1 MGSDLHLSPQCPLV
15 HTFWCTYC
23 VTLEQ
28 SWHFEPFSP
37 TNMTS
42 VTSSLIENNTL
53 LRIALNDP
61 ISKSLHVIGNQS
73 PAATDSDHHNHTEY
87 YPSQWGEWECAGY
100 CIAQNTNINEL
111 TLTNIP
117 DRRHPFVQ
125 SGFAFFLMGVDRNT
139 SITRIH
145 FDRINMNW
153 KCIFEE
159 TLLESLCKRITHLT
173 ITNCILARNAVVP
186 LCNVILANT
195 TKLTSIK
202 LSGAHISTDSITQ
215 IVSAIN
221 SNTNT
226 RILHLR
232 DLDISGNIDTLGR
245 EGVLACRPLL
255 TNPHG
260 TLERLFLDE
269 ALFDDEITIAIA
281 ESLWGNKCLME
292 LHLIGDATS
301 SHITK
306 RGEDSICNMLC
317 NTSSIMNT
325 CTSNHALTLFGK
337 KELGTSEE
345 ISSLLYHNLRG
356 SRHAKCFKV
365 AMVHFKNIQ
374 EINNSQINE
383 DIKFGVIPYALA
395 WLAHSNTDSACHT
408 ACYNLLR
415 QLAGVI
421 FENKRCPHC
430 NCTHIHSS
438 VIDYKKAR

>member
-28 SWHFEPFSP
+28 SWHFEPSSP
-37 TNMTS
+37 TIMTS

-73 PAATDSDHHNHTEY
+73 PAATDSDHHTEY

-125 SGFAFFLMGVDRNT
+125 SGFAFFLKGVDRNT

-145 FDRINMNW
+145 FDRMNMNW

-202 LSGAHISTDSITQ
+202 LSGAHINTDSITQ

-221 SNTNT
+221 SNANT
-226 RILHLR
+226 RSRSFHLK
-232 DLDISGNIDTLGR
+232 DLDILGNIDSRLSWHAGHYLLIRTGR
-245 EGVLACRPLL
+245 WKGFTWMKSCL
-255 TNPHG
+255 T
-260 TLERLFLDE
+260 
-269 ALFDDEITIAIA
+269 
-281 ESLWGNKCLME
+281 
-292 LHLIGDATS
+292 
-301 SHITK
+301 
-306 RGEDSICNMLC
+306 
-317 NTSSIMNT
+317 MN
-325 CTSNHALTLFGK
+325 
-337 KELGTSEE
+337 
-345 ISSLLYHNLRG
+345 
-356 SRHAKCFKV
+356 
-365 AMVHFKNIQ
+365 
-374 EINNSQINE
+374 
-383 DIKFGVIPYALA
+383 
-395 WLAHSNTDSACHT
+395 
-408 ACYNLLR
+408 
-415 QLAGVI
+415 
-421 FENKRCPHC
+421 
-430 NCTHIHSS
+430 
-438 VIDYKKAR
+438 

>member
-1 MGSDLHLSPQCPLV
+1 MA
-15 HTFWCTYC
+15 
-23 VTLEQ
+23 
-28 SWHFEPFSP
+28 
-37 TNMTS
+37 S
-42 VTSSLIENNTL
+42 VTPLSLIENNTL

-61 ISKSLHVIGNQS
+61 ILKSLYVIGNQ
-73 PAATDSDHHNHTEY
+73 PDGDHPHQAKY

-159 TLLESLCKRITHLT
+159 TLLESLCKSITHLT

-186 LCNVILANT
+186 LCNVIMAST

-202 LSGAHISTDSITQ
+202 HSGAHINNDSITQ

-221 SNTNT
+221 SNANT
-226 RILHLR
+226 RSLHLR

-260 TLERLFLDE
+260 TLERLYLDE
-269 ALFDDEITIAIA
+269 ALFDDELTIAIA
-281 ESLWGNKCLME
+281 ESLWGNKCLRE
-292 LHLIGDATS
+292 LHLIPHSPDAP

-306 RGEDSICNMLC
+306 RGEDSVHQMLC
-317 NTSSIMNT
+317 DTSSIMNT
-325 CTSNHALTLFGK
+325 CASNHTLTLFGT

-345 ISSLLYHNLRG
+345 IALLLNHNLQG
-356 SRHAKCFKV
+356 SRHAKCSKV
-365 AMVHFKNIQ
+365 AMVYFKNIQ
-374 EINNSQINE
+374 EINTSQINE
-383 DIKFGVIPYALA
+383 DIKLGVIPYALA
-395 WLAHSNTDSACHT
+395 WFAHSNKNCACHT

-415 QLAGVI
+415 QLAGVV
-421 FENKRCPHC
+421 FENSRCPHC
-430 NCTHIHSS
+430 KCTLL
-438 VIDYKKAR
+438 YRR